1 MVDFL
6 TSNMR
11 PIVDGFAGAKLVKK
25 GVRQRAAGSR
35 MRQNKKRPFGDL
47 FEKYLTAAYRLPPAA
62 SN

>member
-25 GVRQRAAGSR
+25 GFRQRAAGSR
-35 MRQNKKRPFGDL
+35 IRQNKKRPFVEPL
-47 FEKYLTAAYRLPPAA
+47 
-62 SN
+62 